1 MQSLLKLSKGIDWLS
16 TSVGKLG
23 MWMILATTLVSAGN
37 AIVRKAFNTSSN
49 ALLEVQWYLF
59 AAVFMLSAGYCL
71 LKNAH
76 VRIDF
81 ISSRL
86 SARTR
91 NWIDVL
97 GIVFILFPFCY
108 LCIRLGWPMFTQAL
122 ASGEMSQNSGGL
134 IRWPV
139 YALIPLGFGLLMAQG
154 LSELIKRVAFLRGVG
169 PDALAHDEGQSEEEA
184 LLAALVQEQ
193 ERAAGGAASPS
204 KAE

>member
-1 MQSLLKLSKGIDWLS
+1 
-16 TSVGKLG
+16 
-23 MWMILATTLVSAGN
+23 
-37 AIVRKAFNTSSN
+37 
-49 ALLEVQWYLF
+49 
-59 AAVFMLSAGYCL
+59 
-71 LKNAH
+71 
-76 VRIDF
+76 
-81 ISSRL
+81 
-86 SARTR
+86 
-91 NWIDVL
+91 VL

-154 LSELIKRVAFLRGVG
+154 LSELIKRMAFLRGVG